1 MRAPKVLE
9 SGFGIPE
16 VQGEVKM
23 SAGGIPQELRAPK
36 AGIAQEESDPVALG
50 AVDSFKAFLTS
61 RLDFKLPED
70 YKHSCPIF
78 CSRGTAIQDNF
89 KGEGWFVERLKQSDW
104 ISVRKR
110 TFRVVV

>member
-1 MRAPKVLE
+1 MRAPKVLV

-16 VQGEVKM
+16 VQGEVEM

-36 AGIAQEESDPVALG
+36 ARITQKELNPVAVK
-50 AVDSFKAFLTS
+50 AIDSFKAFLTS

-78 CSRGTAIQDNF
+78 CSR
-89 KGEGWFVERLKQSDW
+89 
-104 ISVRKR
+104 
-110 TFRVVV
+110 